1 VPFAHRI
8 VLQRRRGGPVL
19 GEDARAMAK
28 VEDRELFHAA
38 DDLSLFLHDLP
49 AGEELLRLGAAS
61 ARSIAFR
68 DSTFLR
74 LALLHVGEGRWADA
88 QRDLRQVSKPGGPL
102 ARAYYASLPFVVN
115 QPGELEE
122 IRDAL
127 EGWNP
132 IAEPAPAAS
141 ELEASLAPHLRQWL
155 LGLVAL
161 KAGLASQV
169 RDRATAIERTRVPS
183 GAEAVVRSMAATL
196 RAGAAALQNRPG
208 LALDALE
215 EVRGEVPAP
224 LLRNPFYAEEPA
236 RYLRA
241 EALQRIGRDR
251 EALDWLEFGFA
262 DTPAE
267 AAYLAPLHRLQGELY
282 ERLGD
287 SERAG
292 ENYQRFL
299 RFWSH
304 CDPSLQPLVAET
316 RSRMTRLAE
325 EPRSR

>member
-1 VPFAHRI
+1 
-8 VLQRRRGGPVL
+8 
-19 GEDARAMAK
+19 
-28 VEDRELFHAA
+28 
-38 DDLSLFLHDLP
+38 
-49 AGEELLRLGAAS
+49 
-61 ARSIAFR
+61 
-68 DSTFLR
+68 
-74 LALLHVGEGRWADA
+74 
-88 QRDLRQVSKPGGPL
+88 
-102 ARAYYASLPFVVN
+102 
-115 QPGELEE
+115 
-122 IRDAL
+122 
-127 EGWNP
+127 
-132 IAEPAPAAS
+132 
-141 ELEASLAPHLRQWL
+141 
-155 LGLVAL
+155 
-161 KAGLASQV
+161 
-169 RDRATAIERTRVPS
+169 
-183 GAEAVVRSMAATL
+183 MAATL

-215 EVRGEVPAP
+215 EVRGAVPAP

-241 EALQRIGRDR
+241 EALQRVGRDR

-304 CDPSLQPLVAET
+304 CDASLQPLVAET
-316 RSRMTRLAE
+316 KARLTRLAQ
-325 EPRSR
+325 EPRSGAPAATRP